1 MATLPRAVASP
12 ASYVVCPVEVI
23 SMGAFSGVLI
33 SPLTKLAPVTRAAR
47 SRSSFRM
54 ADAEG
59 ITQQTPSAKQKHFAR
74 RRRKSANV
82 GITSTII
89 ESIVANRRLVD

>member
-12 ASYVVCPVEVI
+12 ASYVVCPLDVI

-33 SPLTKLAPVTRAAR
+33 SPLTKLAPATRAAR
-47 SRSSFRM
+47 SRSSFCM

-59 ITQQTPSAKQKHFAR
+59 ITQQTPSAKSKAFCAQAEKNGKYRNYIDDHR
-74 RRRKSANV
+74 
-82 GITSTII
+82 I
-89 ESIVANRRLVD
+89 ESRKPAAC